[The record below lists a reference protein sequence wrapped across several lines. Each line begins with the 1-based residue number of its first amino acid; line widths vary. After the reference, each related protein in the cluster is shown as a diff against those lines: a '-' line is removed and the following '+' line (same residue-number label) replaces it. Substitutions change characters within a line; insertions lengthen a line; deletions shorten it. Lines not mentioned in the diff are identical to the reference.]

1 MQKQLD
7 EQKGMLDQAIA
18 QMNDAKQQIAN
29 LENGLVI
36 FENSMLPEQGTG
48 VIPLVAEQE
57 TALTQIEY
65 GTELLVQGMQQDIN
79 APSPETAS
87 GSVTG
92 DQPGTL
98 SGPNVGGGMPPSM
111 RIAMVRG
118 KLDAISQAFA
128 GQEPQLIESMKKL
141 EAAQAEINANRAILE
156 DGEKQLKSAKKQ
168 LDEAEAEIADAEA
181 EIADIE
187 ELESFLLGRETNV
200 GYVCME
206 NDSAIVDGIAN
217 VFPVFF
223 YAAAALVCIT
233 TMNRMIEEQRTQIG
247 VLKALGYS
255 EAAIMGKYLFYS
267 GSAAITGCLFGYFFG
282 TWFFPIVIWFAYSTM
297 YDVADIVYVFDAG
310 VLIFSLVVSILC
322 SMGVTFVS
330 CKNELSEVAAEL
342 MRPKAPKA
350 GKRIF
355 LEYIPFIW
363 KPMKFL
369 HKVSYRNVFRYK
381 KRFFMMVIGISG
393 CTGLLVTGFGVQDSI
408 ANIANDQYDR
418 IQVVDINVMLAD
430 EVTEDTEELIE
441 KITGDRVTEYAYVM
455 ERTLDLV
462 TDEAVKS
469 LSLVAIDESEDISP
483 YVILPDEETGEL
495 LEYPGEGECILTN
508 KLAKTFDLQV
518 GDTIILRDEDNHEMN
533 LTLSGI
539 AENYL
544 YNFVYM
550 TTQTYEKCLGE
561 KAEIKSI
568 YMNLAEGADPHQM
581 TADLMKEEEI
591 ASASVSSDA
600 KNRFSSMIES
610 LDLLVGVIIVCAGF
624 LAFIV
629 LYNLTNIN
637 ITERIREIATIK
649 VLGFYK
655 NETASYVFR
664 ENLILTAFGA
674 VAGLGLGKLFHA
686 FVMSQVQVDQV
697 SFAVRVLPRSYLYSF
712 ILTFVFAMAINLL
725 MTGKLEKVSMTESLK
740 SVD

>member
-1 MQKQLD
+1 MCD
-7 EQKGMLDQAIA
+7 
-18 QMNDAKQQIAN
+18 
-29 LENGLVI
+29 
-36 FENSMLPEQGTG
+36 
-48 VIPLVAEQE
+48 
-57 TALTQIEY
+57 Y
-65 GTELLVQGMQQDIN
+65 H
-79 APSPETAS
+79 
-87 GSVTG
+87 
-92 DQPGTL
+92 
-98 SGPNVGGGMPPSM
+98 
-111 RIAMVRG
+111 
-118 KLDAISQAFA
+118 
-128 GQEPQLIESMKKL
+128 ESYDR
-141 EAAQAEINANRAILE
+141 RA
-156 DGEKQLKSAKKQ
+156 
-168 LDEAEAEIADAEA
+168 
-181 EIADIE
+181 
-187 ELESFLLGRETNV
+187 
-200 GYVCME
+200 
-206 NDSAIVDGIAN
+206 DSD
-217 VFPVFF
+217 
-223 YAAAALVCIT
+223 C
-233 TMNRMIEEQRTQIG
+233 

-267 GSAAITGCLFGYFFG
+267 GAAAISGCLFGYFFG
-282 TWFFPIVIWFAYSTM
+282 TWFFPIVIWFAYSSM
-297 YDVADIVYVFDAG
+297 YDVADIVYVFDAD
-310 VLIFSLVVSILC
+310 VLIFSLAVSILC

-418 IQVVDINVMLAD
+418 IQVVDINVMLSD
-430 EVTEDTEELIE
+430 EVTEATEHLIE
-441 KITGDRVTEYAYVM
+441 YIAGDRVTEYAYVM
-455 ERTLDLV
+455 EKSIDLV
-462 TDEAVKS
+462 TDGAVKS
-469 LSLVAIDESEDISP
+469 ISLVAIDESEDISP
-483 YVILPDEETGEL
+483 YVILPDERTGEV
-495 LEYPGEGECILTN
+495 LEYPGEGECILTD
-508 KLAKTFDLQV
+508 KLANTYDLQV
-518 GDTIILRDEDNHEMN
+518 GDTIVFRDEDNHEME
-533 LTLSGI
+533 LKLSGI

-544 YNFVYM
+544 YNFVYI

-561 KAEIKSI
+561 KAEIKTI
-568 YMNLAEGADPHQM
+568 YMNLAEGVDPHQM
-581 TADLMKEEEI
+581 TADLMKEDEI
-591 ASASVSSDA
+591 ASASVSSDS

-610 LDLLVGVIIVCAGF
+610 LDLLVVVIIICAGF

-686 FVMSQVQVDQV
+686 FVMTQVQVDQV
-697 SFAVRVLPRSYLYSF
+697 SFDVRVLPRSYLFSI
-712 ILTFVFAMAINLL
+712 ILTFVFALVINLF